1 MLKDDGSFDEPAW
14 DEYECVLRKF
24 FLYYLASTSFY
35 CYLLA
40 TTTEC
45 YDCTTTSKYD
55 MFQTEIFQF
64 TSFIHFVWKHTQI
77 KRIDSYYTN
86 NSVFL

>member
-1 MLKDDGSFDEPAW
+1 MMDLLMNQHGMNMNVCYVSF
-14 DEYECVLRKF
+14 L
-24 FLYYLASTSFY
+24 LYYLASTSFY